1 MRDLRTAFGFLTIL
15 PVAPRDATR
24 MGRARA
30 YFPMVGLALGAA
42 LAGLDYAARLALPS
56 PVVGAVL
63 VVALLV
69 LTRAI
74 HIEGF
79 LDCCD
84 GLFGGFTRERRLQ
97 ILRDSHVG
105 AFAVV
110 GGAGL
115 ILLKWSLLS
124 GIQDEIRP
132 GLLFVFPCLS
142 RLGML
147 MTMAAFAYV
156 QEQGIG
162 TAFQVGTAR
171 WHVPVGV
178 VVALAASGAV
188 LGYAGVLLV
197 GGAMIVSLGI
207 GRWISGMLGGMT
219 GDAYGAVN
227 EVTEVAV
234 LLLGV
239 ALFTLIPEMYG
250 TPLW

>member
-1 MRDLRTAFGFLTIL
+1 MRNLRTAFGFLTVL
-15 PVAPRDATR
+15 PVAPRVAAQ

-30 YFPMVGLALGAA
+30 YFPIVGLALGAA

-56 PVVGAVL
+56 PVVSALL
-63 VVALLV
+63 VVALLA

-74 HIEGF
+74 HVEGF

-84 GLFGGFTRERRLQ
+84 GLFGGSTRERRLE
-97 ILRDSHVG
+97 ILRDTHVG
-105 AFAVV
+105 AFAVA

-115 ILLKWSLLS
+115 ILLKWSLFS
-124 GIQDEIRP
+124 GIQDDIRP

-147 MTMAAFAYV
+147 TTMSAFAYV
-156 QEQGIG
+156 RQQGIG
-162 TAFQVGTAR
+162 TAFQDGTAR
-171 WHVPVGV
+171 WHVPFGV
-178 VVALAASGAV
+178 VAALAASGAL
-188 LGYAGVLLV
+188 LGYAGVVLV
-197 GGAMIVSLGI
+197 GAAIIVSLGI

-219 GDAYGAVN
+219 GDTYGAVN
-227 EVTEVAV
+227 EVTEAAV

>member
-1 MRDLRTAFGFLTIL
+1 MRDLRTAFGFLTVL
-15 PVAPRDATR
+15 PVAPRDATP
-24 MGRARA
+24 MGGARA
-30 YFPMVGLALGAA
+30 YFPVVGLSLGAA

-56 PVVGAVL
+56 PVAGVLL

-74 HIEGF
+74 HVEGF

-84 GLFGGFTRERRLQ
+84 GLFGGYSRERRLE
-97 ILRDSHVG
+97 ILRDTHVG
-105 AFAVV
+105 AFAVA
-110 GGAGL
+110 GGASL

-124 GIQDEIRP
+124 GIPDAIRP

-147 MTMAAFAYV
+147 LTMAAFPYV
-156 QEQGIG
+156 REQGIG
-162 TAFQVGTAR
+162 TAFQDGKAP
-171 WHVPVGV
+171 WHVPFGLAIAL
-178 VVALAASGAV
+178 VASLAV
-188 LGYAGVLLV
+188 LGYPGLALV
-197 GGAMIVSLGI
+197 GGAVAVALAL

-239 ALFTLIPEMYG
+239 ALFSAIPELFG
-250 TPLW
+250 APLW

>member
-1 MRDLRTAFGFLTIL
+1 MKDLRAAFGFLTIL
-15 PVAPRDATR
+15 PVAPRDATEI
-24 MGRARA
+24 GRARA
-30 YFPMVGLALGAA
+30 YFPIVGLALGGT
-42 LAGLDYAARLALPS
+42 LAGLDYAARLALPA
-56 PVVGAVL
+56 PVVGALL
-63 VVALLV
+63 VAALLA

-74 HIEGF
+74 HVEGF

-84 GLFGGFTRERRLQ
+84 GLFGGFSRKRRLE
-97 ILRDSHVG
+97 ILRDTHVG
-105 AFAVV
+105 AFAVA

-115 ILLKWSLLS
+115 ILLKWSLLY

-147 MTMAAFAYV
+147 ATMAAFAYV
-156 QEQGIG
+156 REQGIG
-162 TAFQVGTAR
+162 TAFQDGAAR
-171 WHVPVGV
+171 WHVPFGSA
-178 VVALAASGAV
+178 VALAASVAV
-188 LGYAGVLLV
+188 LGYAGLALV
-197 GGAMIVSLGI
+197 GAAMVVSLGL

-239 ALFTLIPEMYG
+239 ALFTLAPRVYG

>member
-15 PVAPRDATR
+15 PVAPRGATQ
-24 MGRARA
+24 MGRVRV

-56 PVVGAVL
+56 PVVGALL
-63 VVALLV
+63 VVALLLV
-69 LTRAI
+69 TRAI
-74 HIEGF
+74 HVEGF

-84 GLFGGFTRERRLQ
+84 GLFGGYTRERRLQ
-97 ILRDSHVG
+97 ILRDAHVG
-105 AFAVV
+105 AFAVA

-124 GIQDEIRP
+124 GVQDEIRP

-142 RLGML
+142 RMGML
-147 MTMAAFAYV
+147 ATMAAFPYV
-156 QEQGIG
+156 REQGIG
-162 TAFQVGTAR
+162 TAFQDGAAR

-178 VVALAASGAV
+178 VVALAASGAA
-188 LGYAGVLLV
+188 LGYAGVVLV

-227 EVTEVAV
+227 EVTAVAV

>member
-1 MRDLRTAFGFLTIL
+1 MNDLRAAFAFLTIL

-30 YFPMVGLALGAA
+30 YFPIVGLALGAA
-42 LAGLDYAARLALPS
+42 LAGLDYAARLALPP
-56 PVVGAVL
+56 PVVGAL
-63 VVALLV
+63 LIAALLV

-74 HIEGF
+74 HLEGF

-84 GLFGGFTRERRLQ
+84 GLFGGYTPERRLE
-97 ILRDSHVG
+97 ILRDTHVG
-105 AFAVV
+105 AFAVA
-110 GGAGL
+110 GGASL

-124 GIQDEIRP
+124 GIPDEIRP
-132 GLLFVFPCLS
+132 GLLFVLPCLS

-147 MTMAAFAYV
+147 VTMAAFAYV
-156 QEQGIG
+156 REHGMG
-162 TAFQVGTAR
+162 TAFQAGTAR
-171 WHVPVGV
+171 WHVPFGIA
-178 VVALAASGAV
+178 VALVASLAV
-188 LGYAGVLLV
+188 LGYAGLALV
-197 GGAMIVSLGI
+197 GGAVAVSLAL

-239 ALFTLIPEMYG
+239 ALFSATPELYG

>member
-1 MRDLRTAFGFLTIL
+1 MRDLRTAFGFLTVL

-24 MGRARA
+24 MCRARA
-30 YFPMVGLALGAA
+30 CFPIVGLALGAA

-56 PVVGAVL
+56 PVVGALL
-63 VVALLV
+63 VVALLA

-74 HIEGF
+74 HVEGF

-84 GLFGGFTRERRLQ
+84 GLFGGFSRERRLQ
-97 ILRDSHVG
+97 ILRDTHVG
-105 AFAVV
+105 AFAVA

-115 ILLKWSLLS
+115 ILIKWSLLAS
-124 GIQDEIRP
+124 IQDEIRP

-147 MTMAAFAYV
+147 ATMAAFAYV
-156 QEQGIG
+156 REQGIG
-162 TAFQVGTAR
+162 TAFQDGTAR
-171 WHVPVGV
+171 WHVPFGV
-178 VVALAASGAV
+178 VTALAASGAV
-188 LGYAGVLLV
+188 LGYAGVVLV

-227 EVTEVAV
+227 ELTEVAV

>member
-15 PVAPRDATR
+15 PVAPRDATQ

-56 PVVGAVL
+56 PVVGALL
-63 VVALLV
+63 VVALLA

-97 ILRDSHVG
+97 ILRDTHVG
-105 AFAVV
+105 AFAVA

-132 GLLFVFPCLS
+132 GLLFLFPCLS

-156 QEQGIG
+156 REQGIG
-162 TAFQVGTAR
+162 TAFQDGTAR

-178 VVALAASGAV
+178 VVALAASGAA

-197 GGAMIVSLGI
+197 GGAMIVSLGT
-207 GRWISGMLGGMT
+207 GQWISGMLGGMT